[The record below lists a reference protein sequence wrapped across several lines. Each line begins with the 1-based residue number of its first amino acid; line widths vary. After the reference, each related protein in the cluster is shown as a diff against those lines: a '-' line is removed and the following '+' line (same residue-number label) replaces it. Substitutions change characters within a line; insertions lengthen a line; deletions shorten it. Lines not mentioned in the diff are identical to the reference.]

1 MASNTK
7 KVALDM
13 GALQS
18 NLESASK
25 ALKAAQTA
33 QAKANEVAARAEAEY
48 ESAKKSLAAG
58 MAQLMAAT
66 KVA

>member
-18 NLESASK
+18 NLEAAAKNLKSAQ
-25 ALKAAQTA
+25 AI
-33 QAKANEVAARAEAEY
+33 QAKANDATERAEQDY
-48 ESAKKSLAAG
+48 EAAKKALAAG
-58 MAQLMAAT
+58 VAQIMAAT
-66 KVA
+66 KVL

>member
-18 NLESASK
+18 NLEAAAK
-25 ALKAAQTA
+25 NLKAAQAT
-33 QAKANEVAARAEAEY
+33 QAKANDAAERAEQDY
-48 ESAKKSLAAG
+48 EAAKKALAAG
-58 MAQLMAAT
+58 VAQIMAAT
-66 KVA
+66 KVV

>member
-18 NLESASK
+18 NLEAAAK
-25 ALKAAQTA
+25 NLKTA
-33 QAKANEVAARAEAEY
+33 QAAQVKANDVAERAEAEY
-48 ESAKKSLAAG
+48 EAAKKALAAG
-58 MAQLMAAT
+58 VAQIMAAT
-66 KVA
+66 KVL